1 VTRRPETRDIEAFI
15 PALPDAAGAR
25 TFLARLRGLDP
36 PPSIDFDRDQHLLT
50 RLLTIAAYS
59 PYLGE
64 TLLRHPEHISWLDR
78 EAARGLDRV
87 KSTEQLSEEMARFLT
102 GAIER
107 DLRAKLAR
115 FKRRELLRIYLRDCL
130 GRATLAEVTDE
141 LSTLADVI
149 LAHALS
155 VAHQEMVNRHGAP
168 LIRDERGRIEQAEFA
183 VVSLGKL
190 GCRELNYASDIDLL
204 FLYAGDGVTAS
215 DGRNAESA
223 VSNKAF
229 FAGVA
234 EQIVQL
240 IGSNSGEGLV
250 YRIDLRLR
258 PYGRDG
264 DMVWEVERAADY
276 YREKAQ
282 NWERQAL
289 IRARAS
295 AGSDRVVSRFV
306 ELVRDVVFAPDALPG
321 VVADVRRAKEKIDRS
336 VARRGGGFNVKLGR
350 GGIREI
356 EFIAQALQLARGG
369 REPWVRSA
377 QTLIVLGR
385 LAEKHYL
392 SETECSRLSAAY
404 EFLRKVEHRLQ
415 MEHGAQTHRLPGA
428 SDRLEL
434 LARRCGYRQSA
445 EPAALFLS
453 DLEAHTASV
462 RAIYDRVF
470 ATPAD
475 AEDATARDAV
485 DEATATVN
493 EKDEEA
499 GRLIHRATIALKKLV
514 EAQGNRVGRELTSRG
529 AIDEAIK
536 SALPSTINPTRALRN
551 LTAWAESLA
560 TYHGEK
566 VLALPAGESD
576 WPTLIERL
584 LLVLSSQYLSHV
596 LVSRPALAG
605 VLIELDDT
613 NSPSDFD
620 RAIRAATD
628 VENGAAA
635 RTDAL
640 RRIWYRL
647 VMKMGYRDMAEVSGQ
662 WSAASGQSNATNRGG
677 LTLTASDYA
686 LRASNSEQTALA
698 EAVLSIAVEIALE
711 SMDLTPHRSAADHR
725 PLTTD
730 HSPPAADHRPLITNL
745 PFSILGLGRLGHS
758 GMDYGSDLD
767 LLVVFDDKAQWPP
780 PALANDPGGSLA
792 GFHSPQEFYAK
803 LTAQLVR
810 MLSSITR
817 EGLLYRIDLRLR
829 PEGKSGPVAQGL
841 TSLVA
846 YLSGRASAWEHSAY
860 LKAREVTGDLEFGA
874 RARTAICDA
883 CFAAAQRNPD
893 LREELAAMRK
903 RLEREKAGGAR
914 PDIKWGSGGMTE
926 VYFITRYIQL
936 RDRLYFPTERGTTAL
951 IKHLGEVGALDRGAA
966 RVLFE
971 GYWFLRKLDHWM
983 RLLMDRPRPALP
995 ASATAMRDLSRA
1007 LGLASVEEL
1016 EKAVAY
1022 HTSEIRAVS
1031 ESVLG

>member
-15 PALPDAAGAR
+15 PTLPDAAGAR
-25 TFLARLRGLDP
+25 TFLARLRGLNP
-36 PPSIDFDRDQHLLT
+36 PPSIDFDRDQHLLA

-64 TLLRHPEHISWLDR
+64 TILRHPEHIAWLDR

-87 KSTEQLSEEMARFLT
+87 KSTEQLSEEMARFVT

-190 GCRELNYASDIDLL
+190 GCRELNYASDLDLL

-215 DGRNAESA
+215 DGRNPESA

-240 IGSNSGEGLV
+240 IGSNSGEGSV

-295 AGSDRVVSRFV
+295 AGSDRVVSRFL

-415 MEHGAQTHRLPGA
+415 MEHGAQTHRLPGS

-434 LARRCGYRQSA
+434 LARRCGYPQSDD
-445 EPAALFLS
+445 PAALFLS

-470 ATPAD
+470 ATAGR
-475 AEDATARDAV
+475 AEAATARDVV
-485 DEATATVN
+485 DEAAATVN

-560 TYHGEK
+560 TYHGEN
-566 VLALPAGESD
+566 VPALPAGESD

-605 VLIELDDT
+605 VLIETDDT
-613 NSPSDFD
+613 NSPLDFH
-620 RAIRAATD
+620 RAIRAVTD
-628 VENGAAA
+628 CESGTAE

-647 VMKMGYRDMAEVSGQ
+647 VMKMGYRDMAGAGGQ
-662 WSAASGQSNATNRGG
+662 WPVVGVGP
-677 LTLTASDYA
+677 DDA

-698 EAVLSIAVEIALE
+698 EAVLSLAVEISLE
-711 SMDLTPHRSAADHR
+711 SFGLTADPRPPTTDHRSMAADRR
-725 PLTTD
+725 PLTTGV
-730 HSPPAADHRPLITNL
+730 
-745 PFSILGLGRLGHS
+745 PFAILGLGRLGHA

-767 LLVVFDDKAQWPP
+767 LLVVFDDKAPWPP
-780 PALANDPGGSLA
+780 PTLANDSGSALTSY
-792 GFHSPQEFYAK
+792 HSPQEFYAK

-860 LKAREVTGDLEFGA
+860 LKVREVTGDLEFGA
-874 RARTAICDA
+874 RARTTICDA
-883 CFAAAQRNPD
+883 CFAAASRNPA

-903 RLEREKAGGAR
+903 RLEREKARGAR

-936 RDRLYFPTERGTTAL
+936 RDRLYFPTEHGTTAL
-951 IKHLGEVGALDRGAA
+951 IKHLGEVGALDTAAA

-971 GYWFLRKLDHWM
+971 GYWFLRRLDHWM
-983 RLLMDRPRPALP
+983 RLLLDRPRPALP

-1007 LGLASVEEL
+1007 LGMASVEEL

-1022 HTSEIRAVS
+1022 HTSEIRAVYD
-1031 ESVLG
+1031 SVLG

>member
-1 VTRRPETRDIEAFI
+1 MTRKPETRDIEAFI

-25 TFLARLRGLDP
+25 TFLARLRGLSP
-36 PPSIDFDRDQHLLT
+36 PPSIDFDRDQQLLA

-64 TLLRHPEHISWLDR
+64 TILRHPEHIAWLDR

-87 KSTEQLSEEMARFLT
+87 KSKEQLSEEMARFVT

-155 VAHQEMVNRHGAP
+155 VAHQEMVNRHGPP

-404 EFLRKVEHRLQ
+404 EFLRKAEHRLQ
-415 MEHGAQTHRLPGA
+415 MEHGAQTHRLPA
-428 SDRLEL
+428 TSDRLEL

-445 EPAALFLS
+445 DPAALFLS

-470 ATPAD
+470 ATAAN
-475 AEDATARDAV
+475 AEAATAREAV

-499 GRLIHRATIALKKLV
+499 GRLIHRASIALEKLV
-514 EAQGNRVGRELTSRG
+514 EAQGNRARRESTSRG

-566 VLALPAGESD
+566 VPALPAGESD

-596 LVSRPALAG
+596 LVSRPALAR
-605 VLIELDDT
+605 VLIEPDDT
-613 NSPSDFD
+613 SSPSDFH
-620 RAIRAATD
+620 RAIRAVTD
-628 VENGAAA
+628 RENGAAEQA
-635 RTDAL
+635 DAL

-662 WSAASGQSNATNRGG
+662 WSVASGQSNATNRGG
-677 LTLTASDYA
+677 LSSTARDFA
-686 LRASNSEQTALA
+686 LRASNVEQTALA

-711 SMDLTPHRSAADHR
+711 SMDLTPSRHSSATDHR

-730 HSPPAADHRPLITNL
+730 HRPPST
-745 PFSILGLGRLGHS
+745 
-758 GMDYGSDLD
+758 
-767 LLVVFDDKAQWPP
+767 
-780 PALANDPGGSLA
+780 
-792 GFHSPQEFYAK
+792 
-803 LTAQLVR
+803 
-810 MLSSITR
+810 
-817 EGLLYRIDLRLR
+817 
-829 PEGKSGPVAQGL
+829 
-841 TSLVA
+841 
-846 YLSGRASAWEHSAY
+846 
-860 LKAREVTGDLEFGA
+860 
-874 RARTAICDA
+874 
-883 CFAAAQRNPD
+883 
-893 LREELAAMRK
+893 
-903 RLEREKAGGAR
+903 
-914 PDIKWGSGGMTE
+914 
-926 VYFITRYIQL
+926 
-936 RDRLYFPTERGTTAL
+936 DR
-951 IKHLGEVGALDRGAA
+951 
-966 RVLFE
+966 
-971 GYWFLRKLDHWM
+971 
-983 RLLMDRPRPALP
+983 
-995 ASATAMRDLSRA
+995 
-1007 LGLASVEEL
+1007 
-1016 EKAVAY
+1016 
-1022 HTSEIRAVS
+1022 
-1031 ESVLG
+1031 